1 MAEILSPAG
10 GPEQLFAAVQSGA
23 DAVYLGLKRF
33 SARGSAVNFDEQQLK
48 EAVSFCHQRGVKV
61 YAAVNT
67 MLFDGELPDCAETLR
82 ILCETGVDA
91 AIVQD
96 PAIAELAQSC
106 CPELELHASTQMT
119 LHTAEGCEFARRLG
133 YTRTVLSRELPAD
146 VIKELCKLQNM
157 EIEIFVHGA
166 LCMSVSG
173 QCLMSAVVGG
183 RSANRG
189 ICAQP
194 CRLPCSVK
202 KGRQDHAL
210 SLKDMSIL
218 RDLPKLAE
226 FGVDSMKI
234 EGRMKRPEYAAL
246 SANCAKK
253 ALAGEDYDERLLA
266 DVFSRG
272 GFTDGYLKRRT
283 GEYVRDMAIMDAAK
297 AIAFCTVNAGDVSD
311 YIFGK
316 KQGAGA
322 LPIVLLPTTC
332 GTGSE
337 GNQIAVLTNPE
348 TKDKKALYTMQ
359 VMPRVSVIDP
369 DVMTTMPK
377 SVLSSVGFD
386 AFTHSLEAYTSKK
399 ANPITDAQALLGM
412 QLLADDLPKLVSGEG
427 GAAEWEAVSLA
438 ATLGGMVIGAAGV
451 SAAHGMEHPA
461 SGLKNI
467 VHGRGLAALTPP
479 IVERLAP
486 ADPVKFAR
494 VSVLLGGS
502 GAEDCAESIRRFLKA
517 IDLSVKLSD
526 LGITAEDVPWMTE
539 NCMKISI
546 GNLKNAPVTFSREE
560 VEQIYREAL

>member
-1 MAEILSPAG
+1 MDFSYHMSADLRFGRGLADKIGDICKEIGGEKVLVVTGTGSTKRSGLLDRVLVSLKAAG
-10 GPEQLFAAVQSGA
+10 LGAAVFDKVTQNPLTTT
-23 DAVYLGLKRF
+23 VY
-33 SARGSAVNFDEQQLK
+33 E
-48 EAVSFCHQRGVKV
+48 GV
-61 YAAVNT
+61 
-67 MLFDGELPDCAETLR
+67 
-82 ILCETGVDA
+82 
-91 AIVQD
+91 
-96 PAIAELAQSC
+96 ELAK
-106 CPELELHASTQMT
+106 
-119 LHTAEGCEFARRLG
+119 AEGCGVILG
-133 YTRTVLSRELPAD
+133 
-146 VIKELCKLQNM
+146 
-157 EIEIFVHGA
+157 
-166 LCMSVSG
+166 
-173 QCLMSAVVGG
+173 VGG
-183 RSANRG
+183 GS
-189 ICAQP
+189 
-194 CRLPCSVK
+194 
-202 KGRQDHAL
+202 
-210 SLKDMSIL
+210 
-218 RDLPKLAE
+218 
-226 FGVDSMKI
+226 
-234 EGRMKRPEYAAL
+234 
-246 SANCAKK
+246 
-253 ALAGEDYDERLLA
+253 
-266 DVFSRG
+266 
-272 GFTDGYLKRRT
+272 
-283 GEYVRDMAIMDAAK
+283 IMDAAK

-412 QLLADDLPKLVSGEG
+412 QLLAVDLPKLVSGEG

-479 IVERLAP
+479 IVERLAT
-486 ADPVKFAR
+486 ADPEKFAR

-502 GAEDCAESIRRFLKA
+502 GAEDCADSIRRFLKA
-517 IDLSVKLSD
+517 IDLSVKLGD

>member
-1 MAEILSPAG
+1 MDFSYHMPADLRFGRGLADKIGDICKEIGGEKVLVVTGTGSTKRSGLLDRVLDSLKAAG
-10 GPEQLFAAVQSGA
+10 LGAAVFDKVTQNPLTTT
-23 DAVYLGLKRF
+23 VY
-33 SARGSAVNFDEQQLK
+33 E
-48 EAVSFCHQRGVKV
+48 GV
-61 YAAVNT
+61 
-67 MLFDGELPDCAETLR
+67 
-82 ILCETGVDA
+82 
-91 AIVQD
+91 
-96 PAIAELAQSC
+96 ELAK
-106 CPELELHASTQMT
+106 
-119 LHTAEGCEFARRLG
+119 AEGCGVILG
-133 YTRTVLSRELPAD
+133 
-146 VIKELCKLQNM
+146 
-157 EIEIFVHGA
+157 
-166 LCMSVSG
+166 
-173 QCLMSAVVGG
+173 VGG
-183 RSANRG
+183 GS
-189 ICAQP
+189 
-194 CRLPCSVK
+194 
-202 KGRQDHAL
+202 
-210 SLKDMSIL
+210 
-218 RDLPKLAE
+218 
-226 FGVDSMKI
+226 
-234 EGRMKRPEYAAL
+234 
-246 SANCAKK
+246 
-253 ALAGEDYDERLLA
+253 
-266 DVFSRG
+266 
-272 GFTDGYLKRRT
+272 
-283 GEYVRDMAIMDAAK
+283 IMDAAK

-479 IVERLAP
+479 IVERLAT
-486 ADPVKFAR
+486 ADPEKFAR

-502 GAEDCAESIRRFLKA
+502 GAEDCADSIRRFLKA
-517 IDLSVKLSD
+517 IDLSVKLGD
-526 LGITAEDVPWMTE
+526 LGITAEDVPWMTG

>member
-1 MAEILSPAG
+1 MDFSYHMPADLRFGRGLADKIGDICKEIGGEKVLVVTGTGSTKRSGLLDRVLDSLKAAG
-10 GPEQLFAAVQSGA
+10 LGAAVFDKVTQNPLTTT
-23 DAVYLGLKRF
+23 VY
-33 SARGSAVNFDEQQLK
+33 E
-48 EAVSFCHQRGVKV
+48 GV
-61 YAAVNT
+61 
-67 MLFDGELPDCAETLR
+67 
-82 ILCETGVDA
+82 
-91 AIVQD
+91 
-96 PAIAELAQSC
+96 ELAK
-106 CPELELHASTQMT
+106 
-119 LHTAEGCEFARRLG
+119 AEGCGVILG
-133 YTRTVLSRELPAD
+133 
-146 VIKELCKLQNM
+146 
-157 EIEIFVHGA
+157 
-166 LCMSVSG
+166 
-173 QCLMSAVVGG
+173 VGG
-183 RSANRG
+183 GS
-189 ICAQP
+189 
-194 CRLPCSVK
+194 
-202 KGRQDHAL
+202 
-210 SLKDMSIL
+210 
-218 RDLPKLAE
+218 
-226 FGVDSMKI
+226 
-234 EGRMKRPEYAAL
+234 
-246 SANCAKK
+246 
-253 ALAGEDYDERLLA
+253 
-266 DVFSRG
+266 
-272 GFTDGYLKRRT
+272 
-283 GEYVRDMAIMDAAK
+283 IMDAAK

-427 GAAEWEAVSLA
+427 GAA
-438 ATLGGMVIGAAGV
+438 GV

-479 IVERLAP
+479 IVERLAT
-486 ADPVKFAR
+486 ADPEKFAR

-502 GAEDCAESIRRFLKA
+502 GAEDCADSIRRFLKA
-517 IDLSVKLSD
+517 IDLSVKLGD

>member
-1 MAEILSPAG
+1 MDFSYHMPADLRFGRGLADKIGDICKEISGENVLVVTGTGSTKRSGLLDRVLASLKAAG
-10 GPEQLFAAVQSGA
+10 LDAAVFDKVTQNPLTTT
-23 DAVYLGLKRF
+23 VY
-33 SARGSAVNFDEQQLK
+33 E
-48 EAVSFCHQRGVKV
+48 GV
-61 YAAVNT
+61 
-67 MLFDGELPDCAETLR
+67 
-82 ILCETGVDA
+82 
-91 AIVQD
+91 
-96 PAIAELAQSC
+96 ELAK
-106 CPELELHASTQMT
+106 
-119 LHTAEGCEFARRLG
+119 AEGCGVILG
-133 YTRTVLSRELPAD
+133 
-146 VIKELCKLQNM
+146 
-157 EIEIFVHGA
+157 
-166 LCMSVSG
+166 
-173 QCLMSAVVGG
+173 VGG
-183 RSANRG
+183 GS
-189 ICAQP
+189 
-194 CRLPCSVK
+194 
-202 KGRQDHAL
+202 
-210 SLKDMSIL
+210 
-218 RDLPKLAE
+218 
-226 FGVDSMKI
+226 
-234 EGRMKRPEYAAL
+234 
-246 SANCAKK
+246 
-253 ALAGEDYDERLLA
+253 
-266 DVFSRG
+266 
-272 GFTDGYLKRRT
+272 
-283 GEYVRDMAIMDAAK
+283 IMDAAK

-486 ADPVKFAR
+486 ADPEKFAR

-517 IDLSVKLSD
+517 IDLSVKLGD

>member
-1 MAEILSPAG
+1 MDFSYHMPADLRFGRGLADKIGDICKEIGGENVLVVTGTGSTKRSGLLDRVLASLKAAG
-10 GPEQLFAAVQSGA
+10 LGAAVFDKVTQNPLTTS
-23 DAVYLGLKRF
+23 VY
-33 SARGSAVNFDEQQLK
+33 E
-48 EAVSFCHQRGVKV
+48 GV
-61 YAAVNT
+61 
-67 MLFDGELPDCAETLR
+67 
-82 ILCETGVDA
+82 
-91 AIVQD
+91 
-96 PAIAELAQSC
+96 ELAK
-106 CPELELHASTQMT
+106 
-119 LHTAEGCEFARRLG
+119 AEGCGVILG
-133 YTRTVLSRELPAD
+133 
-146 VIKELCKLQNM
+146 
-157 EIEIFVHGA
+157 
-166 LCMSVSG
+166 
-173 QCLMSAVVGG
+173 VGG
-183 RSANRG
+183 GS
-189 ICAQP
+189 
-194 CRLPCSVK
+194 
-202 KGRQDHAL
+202 
-210 SLKDMSIL
+210 
-218 RDLPKLAE
+218 
-226 FGVDSMKI
+226 
-234 EGRMKRPEYAAL
+234 
-246 SANCAKK
+246 
-253 ALAGEDYDERLLA
+253 
-266 DVFSRG
+266 
-272 GFTDGYLKRRT
+272 
-283 GEYVRDMAIMDAAK
+283 IMDAAK

-479 IVERLAP
+479 IVERLAS
-486 ADPVKFAR
+486 ADPEKFAR

-502 GAEDCAESIRRFLKA
+502 GADDCAESIRRFLKA
-517 IDLSVKLSD
+517 IDLSVKLGD

>member
-1 MAEILSPAG
+1 MDFSYHMPADLRFGRGLADKIGDICKEIGGENVLVVTGTGSTKRSGLLDRVLASLKAAG
-10 GPEQLFAAVQSGA
+10 LGAAVFDKVTQNPLTTT
-23 DAVYLGLKRF
+23 VY
-33 SARGSAVNFDEQQLK
+33 E
-48 EAVSFCHQRGVKV
+48 GV
-61 YAAVNT
+61 
-67 MLFDGELPDCAETLR
+67 
-82 ILCETGVDA
+82 
-91 AIVQD
+91 
-96 PAIAELAQSC
+96 ELAK
-106 CPELELHASTQMT
+106 
-119 LHTAEGCEFARRLG
+119 AEGCGVILG
-133 YTRTVLSRELPAD
+133 
-146 VIKELCKLQNM
+146 
-157 EIEIFVHGA
+157 
-166 LCMSVSG
+166 
-173 QCLMSAVVGG
+173 VGG
-183 RSANRG
+183 GS
-189 ICAQP
+189 
-194 CRLPCSVK
+194 
-202 KGRQDHAL
+202 
-210 SLKDMSIL
+210 
-218 RDLPKLAE
+218 
-226 FGVDSMKI
+226 
-234 EGRMKRPEYAAL
+234 
-246 SANCAKK
+246 
-253 ALAGEDYDERLLA
+253 
-266 DVFSRG
+266 
-272 GFTDGYLKRRT
+272 
-283 GEYVRDMAIMDAAK
+283 IMDAAK

-479 IVERLAP
+479 IVERLAS
-486 ADPVKFAR
+486 ADPEKFAR

-502 GAEDCAESIRRFLKA
+502 GADDCAESIRRFLKA

-539 NCMKISI
+539 NCMKISM

>member
-1 MAEILSPAG
+1 MDFSYHMPADLRFGRGLADKIGDICKEIGGEKVLVVTGTGSTKRSGLLDRVLVSLKAAG
-10 GPEQLFAAVQSGA
+10 LGAAVFDKVTQNPLTTT
-23 DAVYLGLKRF
+23 VY
-33 SARGSAVNFDEQQLK
+33 E
-48 EAVSFCHQRGVKV
+48 GV
-61 YAAVNT
+61 
-67 MLFDGELPDCAETLR
+67 
-82 ILCETGVDA
+82 
-91 AIVQD
+91 
-96 PAIAELAQSC
+96 ELAK
-106 CPELELHASTQMT
+106 
-119 LHTAEGCEFARRLG
+119 AEGCGVILG
-133 YTRTVLSRELPAD
+133 
-146 VIKELCKLQNM
+146 
-157 EIEIFVHGA
+157 
-166 LCMSVSG
+166 
-173 QCLMSAVVGG
+173 VGG
-183 RSANRG
+183 GS
-189 ICAQP
+189 
-194 CRLPCSVK
+194 
-202 KGRQDHAL
+202 
-210 SLKDMSIL
+210 
-218 RDLPKLAE
+218 
-226 FGVDSMKI
+226 
-234 EGRMKRPEYAAL
+234 
-246 SANCAKK
+246 
-253 ALAGEDYDERLLA
+253 
-266 DVFSRG
+266 
-272 GFTDGYLKRRT
+272 
-283 GEYVRDMAIMDAAK
+283 IMDAAK

-479 IVERLAP
+479 IVERLAT
-486 ADPVKFAR
+486 ADPEKFAR

-502 GAEDCAESIRRFLKA
+502 GAEDCADSIRRFLKA
-517 IDLSVKLSD
+517 IDLSVKLGD

-546 GNLKNAPVTFSREE
+546 GNLKNAPMTFSREE

>member
-1 MAEILSPAG
+1 MDFSYHMPADLRFGRGLADKIGDICKEIGGEKVLVVTGTGSTKRSGLLDRVLVSLKAAG
-10 GPEQLFAAVQSGA
+10 LGAAVFDKVTQNPLTTT
-23 DAVYLGLKRF
+23 VY
-33 SARGSAVNFDEQQLK
+33 E
-48 EAVSFCHQRGVKV
+48 GV
-61 YAAVNT
+61 
-67 MLFDGELPDCAETLR
+67 
-82 ILCETGVDA
+82 
-91 AIVQD
+91 
-96 PAIAELAQSC
+96 ELAK
-106 CPELELHASTQMT
+106 
-119 LHTAEGCEFARRLG
+119 AEGCGVILG
-133 YTRTVLSRELPAD
+133 
-146 VIKELCKLQNM
+146 
-157 EIEIFVHGA
+157 
-166 LCMSVSG
+166 
-173 QCLMSAVVGG
+173 VGG
-183 RSANRG
+183 GS
-189 ICAQP
+189 
-194 CRLPCSVK
+194 
-202 KGRQDHAL
+202 
-210 SLKDMSIL
+210 
-218 RDLPKLAE
+218 
-226 FGVDSMKI
+226 
-234 EGRMKRPEYAAL
+234 
-246 SANCAKK
+246 
-253 ALAGEDYDERLLA
+253 
-266 DVFSRG
+266 
-272 GFTDGYLKRRT
+272 
-283 GEYVRDMAIMDAAK
+283 IMDAAK

-438 ATLGGMVIGAAGV
+438 ATQGGMVIGAAGV

-479 IVERLAP
+479 IVERLAT
-486 ADPVKFAR
+486 ADPEKFAR

-502 GAEDCAESIRRFLKA
+502 GAEDCADSIRRFLKA
-517 IDLSVKLSD
+517 IDLSVKLGD

>member
-1 MAEILSPAG
+1 MDFCYHMPADLRFGRGLADKIGDICKEISGENVLVVTGTGSTKRSGLLDRVLASLKAAG
-10 GPEQLFAAVQSGA
+10 LGAAVFDKVTQNPLTTT
-23 DAVYLGLKRF
+23 VY
-33 SARGSAVNFDEQQLK
+33 E
-48 EAVSFCHQRGVKV
+48 GV
-61 YAAVNT
+61 
-67 MLFDGELPDCAETLR
+67 
-82 ILCETGVDA
+82 
-91 AIVQD
+91 
-96 PAIAELAQSC
+96 ELAK
-106 CPELELHASTQMT
+106 
-119 LHTAEGCEFARRLG
+119 AEGCGVILG
-133 YTRTVLSRELPAD
+133 
-146 VIKELCKLQNM
+146 
-157 EIEIFVHGA
+157 
-166 LCMSVSG
+166 
-173 QCLMSAVVGG
+173 VGG
-183 RSANRG
+183 GS
-189 ICAQP
+189 
-194 CRLPCSVK
+194 
-202 KGRQDHAL
+202 
-210 SLKDMSIL
+210 
-218 RDLPKLAE
+218 
-226 FGVDSMKI
+226 
-234 EGRMKRPEYAAL
+234 
-246 SANCAKK
+246 
-253 ALAGEDYDERLLA
+253 
-266 DVFSRG
+266 
-272 GFTDGYLKRRT
+272 
-283 GEYVRDMAIMDAAK
+283 IMDAAK

-359 VMPRVSVIDP
+359 LMPRVSVIDP

-486 ADPVKFAR
+486 ADPEKFAR

>member
-1 MAEILSPAG
+1 MDFSYHMPADLRFGRGLADKIGDICKEIGGENVLVVTGTGSTKRSGLLDRVLASLKAAG
-10 GPEQLFAAVQSGA
+10 LGAAVFDKVTQNPLTTT
-23 DAVYLGLKRF
+23 VY
-33 SARGSAVNFDEQQLK
+33 E
-48 EAVSFCHQRGVKV
+48 GV
-61 YAAVNT
+61 
-67 MLFDGELPDCAETLR
+67 
-82 ILCETGVDA
+82 
-91 AIVQD
+91 
-96 PAIAELAQSC
+96 ELAK
-106 CPELELHASTQMT
+106 
-119 LHTAEGCEFARRLG
+119 AEGCGVILG
-133 YTRTVLSRELPAD
+133 
-146 VIKELCKLQNM
+146 
-157 EIEIFVHGA
+157 
-166 LCMSVSG
+166 
-173 QCLMSAVVGG
+173 VGG
-183 RSANRG
+183 GS
-189 ICAQP
+189 
-194 CRLPCSVK
+194 
-202 KGRQDHAL
+202 
-210 SLKDMSIL
+210 
-218 RDLPKLAE
+218 
-226 FGVDSMKI
+226 
-234 EGRMKRPEYAAL
+234 
-246 SANCAKK
+246 
-253 ALAGEDYDERLLA
+253 
-266 DVFSRG
+266 
-272 GFTDGYLKRRT
+272 
-283 GEYVRDMAIMDAAK
+283 IMDAAK

>member
-1 MAEILSPAG
+1 MDFSYHMPADLRFGRGLADKIGDICKEIGGEKVLVVTGTGSAKRSGLLDRVLDSLKAAG
-10 GPEQLFAAVQSGA
+10 LGAAVFDKVTQNPLTTT
-23 DAVYLGLKRF
+23 VY
-33 SARGSAVNFDEQQLK
+33 E
-48 EAVSFCHQRGVKV
+48 GV
-61 YAAVNT
+61 
-67 MLFDGELPDCAETLR
+67 
-82 ILCETGVDA
+82 
-91 AIVQD
+91 
-96 PAIAELAQSC
+96 ELAK
-106 CPELELHASTQMT
+106 
-119 LHTAEGCEFARRLG
+119 AEGCGVILG
-133 YTRTVLSRELPAD
+133 
-146 VIKELCKLQNM
+146 
-157 EIEIFVHGA
+157 
-166 LCMSVSG
+166 
-173 QCLMSAVVGG
+173 VGG
-183 RSANRG
+183 GS
-189 ICAQP
+189 
-194 CRLPCSVK
+194 
-202 KGRQDHAL
+202 
-210 SLKDMSIL
+210 
-218 RDLPKLAE
+218 
-226 FGVDSMKI
+226 
-234 EGRMKRPEYAAL
+234 
-246 SANCAKK
+246 
-253 ALAGEDYDERLLA
+253 
-266 DVFSRG
+266 
-272 GFTDGYLKRRT
+272 
-283 GEYVRDMAIMDAAK
+283 IMDAAK

-332 GTGSE
+332 GTGNE

-399 ANPITDAQALLGM
+399 ANPITEAQALLGM

-479 IVERLAP
+479 IVERLAT
-486 ADPVKFAR
+486 ADPEKFAR

-502 GAEDCAESIRRFLKA
+502 GAEDCADSIRRFLKA
-517 IDLSVKLSD
+517 IDLSVKLGD

>member
-1 MAEILSPAG
+1 MDFSYHMPADLRFGRGLADKIGDICKEIGGENVLVVTGTGSTKRSGLLDRVLVSLKAAG
-10 GPEQLFAAVQSGA
+10 LGAAVFDKVTQNPLTTT
-23 DAVYLGLKRF
+23 VY
-33 SARGSAVNFDEQQLK
+33 E
-48 EAVSFCHQRGVKV
+48 GV
-61 YAAVNT
+61 
-67 MLFDGELPDCAETLR
+67 
-82 ILCETGVDA
+82 
-91 AIVQD
+91 
-96 PAIAELAQSC
+96 ELAK
-106 CPELELHASTQMT
+106 
-119 LHTAEGCEFARRLG
+119 AEGCGVILG
-133 YTRTVLSRELPAD
+133 
-146 VIKELCKLQNM
+146 
-157 EIEIFVHGA
+157 
-166 LCMSVSG
+166 
-173 QCLMSAVVGG
+173 VGG
-183 RSANRG
+183 GS
-189 ICAQP
+189 
-194 CRLPCSVK
+194 
-202 KGRQDHAL
+202 
-210 SLKDMSIL
+210 
-218 RDLPKLAE
+218 
-226 FGVDSMKI
+226 
-234 EGRMKRPEYAAL
+234 
-246 SANCAKK
+246 
-253 ALAGEDYDERLLA
+253 
-266 DVFSRG
+266 
-272 GFTDGYLKRRT
+272 
-283 GEYVRDMAIMDAAK
+283 IMDAAK

-427 GAAEWEAVSLA
+427 GAAEWESVSLA

-479 IVERLAP
+479 IVERLAT
-486 ADPVKFAR
+486 ADPEKFAR

-502 GAEDCAESIRRFLKA
+502 GAEDCADSIRRFLKA
-517 IDLSVKLSD
+517 IDLSVKLGD

>member
-1 MAEILSPAG
+1 MDFSYHMPADLRFGRGLADKIGDICKEIGGEKVLVVTGTGSTKRSGLLDRVLDSLKAAG
-10 GPEQLFAAVQSGA
+10 LGAAVFDKVTQNPLTTT
-23 DAVYLGLKRF
+23 VY
-33 SARGSAVNFDEQQLK
+33 E
-48 EAVSFCHQRGVKV
+48 GV
-61 YAAVNT
+61 
-67 MLFDGELPDCAETLR
+67 
-82 ILCETGVDA
+82 
-91 AIVQD
+91 
-96 PAIAELAQSC
+96 ELAK
-106 CPELELHASTQMT
+106 
-119 LHTAEGCEFARRLG
+119 AEGCGVILG
-133 YTRTVLSRELPAD
+133 
-146 VIKELCKLQNM
+146 
-157 EIEIFVHGA
+157 
-166 LCMSVSG
+166 
-173 QCLMSAVVGG
+173 VGG
-183 RSANRG
+183 GS
-189 ICAQP
+189 
-194 CRLPCSVK
+194 
-202 KGRQDHAL
+202 
-210 SLKDMSIL
+210 
-218 RDLPKLAE
+218 
-226 FGVDSMKI
+226 
-234 EGRMKRPEYAAL
+234 
-246 SANCAKK
+246 
-253 ALAGEDYDERLLA
+253 
-266 DVFSRG
+266 
-272 GFTDGYLKRRT
+272 
-283 GEYVRDMAIMDAAK
+283 IMDAAK

-461 SGLKNI
+461 SRLKNI

-479 IVERLAP
+479 IVERLAT
-486 ADPVKFAR
+486 ADPEKFAR

-502 GAEDCAESIRRFLKA
+502 GAEDCADSIRRFLKA
-517 IDLSVKLSD
+517 IDLSVKLGD

>member
-1 MAEILSPAG
+1 MDFSYHMPADLRFGRGLADKIGDICKEIGGEKVLVVTGTGSTKRSGLLDRVLDSLKAAG
-10 GPEQLFAAVQSGA
+10 LGAAVFDKVTQNPLTTT
-23 DAVYLGLKRF
+23 VY
-33 SARGSAVNFDEQQLK
+33 E
-48 EAVSFCHQRGVKV
+48 GV
-61 YAAVNT
+61 
-67 MLFDGELPDCAETLR
+67 
-82 ILCETGVDA
+82 
-91 AIVQD
+91 
-96 PAIAELAQSC
+96 ELAK
-106 CPELELHASTQMT
+106 
-119 LHTAEGCEFARRLG
+119 AEGCGVILG
-133 YTRTVLSRELPAD
+133 
-146 VIKELCKLQNM
+146 
-157 EIEIFVHGA
+157 
-166 LCMSVSG
+166 
-173 QCLMSAVVGG
+173 VGG
-183 RSANRG
+183 GS
-189 ICAQP
+189 
-194 CRLPCSVK
+194 
-202 KGRQDHAL
+202 
-210 SLKDMSIL
+210 
-218 RDLPKLAE
+218 
-226 FGVDSMKI
+226 
-234 EGRMKRPEYAAL
+234 
-246 SANCAKK
+246 
-253 ALAGEDYDERLLA
+253 
-266 DVFSRG
+266 
-272 GFTDGYLKRRT
+272 
-283 GEYVRDMAIMDAAK
+283 IMDAAK

-427 GAAEWEAVSLA
+427 GAAEWESVSLA

-479 IVERLAP
+479 IVERLAT
-486 ADPVKFAR
+486 ADPEKFAR

-517 IDLSVKLSD
+517 IDLSVKLGD

>member
-1 MAEILSPAG
+1 MDFSYHMPADLRFGRGLADKIGDICKEIGGEKVLVVTGTGSTKRSGLLDRVLDSLKAAG
-10 GPEQLFAAVQSGA
+10 LGAAVFDKVMQNPLTTT
-23 DAVYLGLKRF
+23 VY
-33 SARGSAVNFDEQQLK
+33 E
-48 EAVSFCHQRGVKV
+48 GV
-61 YAAVNT
+61 
-67 MLFDGELPDCAETLR
+67 
-82 ILCETGVDA
+82 
-91 AIVQD
+91 
-96 PAIAELAQSC
+96 ELAK
-106 CPELELHASTQMT
+106 
-119 LHTAEGCEFARRLG
+119 AEGCGVILG
-133 YTRTVLSRELPAD
+133 
-146 VIKELCKLQNM
+146 
-157 EIEIFVHGA
+157 
-166 LCMSVSG
+166 
-173 QCLMSAVVGG
+173 VGG
-183 RSANRG
+183 GS
-189 ICAQP
+189 
-194 CRLPCSVK
+194 
-202 KGRQDHAL
+202 
-210 SLKDMSIL
+210 
-218 RDLPKLAE
+218 
-226 FGVDSMKI
+226 
-234 EGRMKRPEYAAL
+234 
-246 SANCAKK
+246 
-253 ALAGEDYDERLLA
+253 
-266 DVFSRG
+266 
-272 GFTDGYLKRRT
+272 
-283 GEYVRDMAIMDAAK
+283 IMDAAK

-479 IVERLAP
+479 IVERPPPTPKNSLGYRYCLA
-486 ADPVKFAR
+486 A
-494 VSVLLGGS
+494 
-502 GAEDCAESIRRFLKA
+502 AERR
-517 IDLSVKLSD
+517 
-526 LGITAEDVPWMTE
+526 TAPT
-539 NCMKISI
+539 
-546 GNLKNAPVTFSREE
+546 AYAAFSKR
-560 VEQIYREAL
+560 

>member
-1 MAEILSPAG
+1 MDFSYHMPADLRFGRGLADKIGDICKEIGGEKVLVVTGTGSTKRSGLLDRVLDSLKAAG
-10 GPEQLFAAVQSGA
+10 LGAAVFDKVTQNPLTTT
-23 DAVYLGLKRF
+23 VY
-33 SARGSAVNFDEQQLK
+33 E
-48 EAVSFCHQRGVKV
+48 GV
-61 YAAVNT
+61 
-67 MLFDGELPDCAETLR
+67 
-82 ILCETGVDA
+82 
-91 AIVQD
+91 
-96 PAIAELAQSC
+96 ELAK
-106 CPELELHASTQMT
+106 
-119 LHTAEGCEFARRLG
+119 AEGCGVILG
-133 YTRTVLSRELPAD
+133 
-146 VIKELCKLQNM
+146 
-157 EIEIFVHGA
+157 
-166 LCMSVSG
+166 
-173 QCLMSAVVGG
+173 VGG
-183 RSANRG
+183 GS
-189 ICAQP
+189 
-194 CRLPCSVK
+194 
-202 KGRQDHAL
+202 
-210 SLKDMSIL
+210 
-218 RDLPKLAE
+218 
-226 FGVDSMKI
+226 
-234 EGRMKRPEYAAL
+234 
-246 SANCAKK
+246 
-253 ALAGEDYDERLLA
+253 
-266 DVFSRG
+266 
-272 GFTDGYLKRRT
+272 
-283 GEYVRDMAIMDAAK
+283 IMDAAK

-359 VMPRVSVIDP
+359 VMPRVSVIDS

-479 IVERLAP
+479 IVERLAT
-486 ADPVKFAR
+486 ADPEKFAR

-502 GAEDCAESIRRFLKA
+502 GAEDCADSIRRFLKA
-517 IDLSVKLSD
+517 IDLSVKLGD

>member
-1 MAEILSPAG
+1 MDFSYHMPADLRFGRGLADKIGDICKEIGGEKVLVVTGTGSTKRSGLLDRVLASLKAAG
-10 GPEQLFAAVQSGA
+10 LGAAVFDKVTQNPLTTT
-23 DAVYLGLKRF
+23 VY
-33 SARGSAVNFDEQQLK
+33 E
-48 EAVSFCHQRGVKV
+48 GV
-61 YAAVNT
+61 
-67 MLFDGELPDCAETLR
+67 
-82 ILCETGVDA
+82 
-91 AIVQD
+91 
-96 PAIAELAQSC
+96 ELAK
-106 CPELELHASTQMT
+106 
-119 LHTAEGCEFARRLG
+119 AEGCGVILG
-133 YTRTVLSRELPAD
+133 
-146 VIKELCKLQNM
+146 
-157 EIEIFVHGA
+157 
-166 LCMSVSG
+166 
-173 QCLMSAVVGG
+173 VGG
-183 RSANRG
+183 GS
-189 ICAQP
+189 
-194 CRLPCSVK
+194 
-202 KGRQDHAL
+202 
-210 SLKDMSIL
+210 
-218 RDLPKLAE
+218 
-226 FGVDSMKI
+226 
-234 EGRMKRPEYAAL
+234 
-246 SANCAKK
+246 
-253 ALAGEDYDERLLA
+253 
-266 DVFSRG
+266 
-272 GFTDGYLKRRT
+272 
-283 GEYVRDMAIMDAAK
+283 IMDAAK

-479 IVERLAP
+479 IVERLAT
-486 ADPVKFAR
+486 ADPEKFAR

-502 GAEDCAESIRRFLKA
+502 GAEDCADSIRRFLKA
-517 IDLSVKLSD
+517 IGLSVKLGD

>member
-1 MAEILSPAG
+1 MDFSYHMPADLRFGRGLADKIGDICKEIGGEKVLVVTGTGSTKRSGLLDRVLDSLKAAG
-10 GPEQLFAAVQSGA
+10 LGAAVFDKVTQNPLTTT
-23 DAVYLGLKRF
+23 VY
-33 SARGSAVNFDEQQLK
+33 E
-48 EAVSFCHQRGVKV
+48 GV
-61 YAAVNT
+61 
-67 MLFDGELPDCAETLR
+67 
-82 ILCETGVDA
+82 
-91 AIVQD
+91 
-96 PAIAELAQSC
+96 ELAK
-106 CPELELHASTQMT
+106 
-119 LHTAEGCEFARRLG
+119 AEGCGVILG
-133 YTRTVLSRELPAD
+133 
-146 VIKELCKLQNM
+146 
-157 EIEIFVHGA
+157 
-166 LCMSVSG
+166 
-173 QCLMSAVVGG
+173 VGG
-183 RSANRG
+183 GS
-189 ICAQP
+189 
-194 CRLPCSVK
+194 
-202 KGRQDHAL
+202 
-210 SLKDMSIL
+210 
-218 RDLPKLAE
+218 
-226 FGVDSMKI
+226 
-234 EGRMKRPEYAAL
+234 
-246 SANCAKK
+246 
-253 ALAGEDYDERLLA
+253 
-266 DVFSRG
+266 
-272 GFTDGYLKRRT
+272 
-283 GEYVRDMAIMDAAK
+283 IMDAAK

-451 SAAHGMEHPA
+451 SAAHGMEHSA

-479 IVERLAP
+479 IVERLAT
-486 ADPVKFAR
+486 ADPEKFAR

-502 GAEDCAESIRRFLKA
+502 GAEDCADSIRRFLKA
-517 IDLSVKLSD
+517 IDLSVKLGD

>member
-1 MAEILSPAG
+1 MDFSYHMPADLRFGRGLADKIGDICKEIGGENVLVVTGTGSTKRSGLLDRVLASLKAAG
-10 GPEQLFAAVQSGA
+10 LGAAVFDKVTQNPLTTT
-23 DAVYLGLKRF
+23 VY
-33 SARGSAVNFDEQQLK
+33 E
-48 EAVSFCHQRGVKV
+48 GV
-61 YAAVNT
+61 
-67 MLFDGELPDCAETLR
+67 
-82 ILCETGVDA
+82 
-91 AIVQD
+91 
-96 PAIAELAQSC
+96 ELAK
-106 CPELELHASTQMT
+106 
-119 LHTAEGCEFARRLG
+119 AEGCGVILG
-133 YTRTVLSRELPAD
+133 
-146 VIKELCKLQNM
+146 
-157 EIEIFVHGA
+157 
-166 LCMSVSG
+166 
-173 QCLMSAVVGG
+173 VGG
-183 RSANRG
+183 GS
-189 ICAQP
+189 
-194 CRLPCSVK
+194 
-202 KGRQDHAL
+202 
-210 SLKDMSIL
+210 
-218 RDLPKLAE
+218 
-226 FGVDSMKI
+226 
-234 EGRMKRPEYAAL
+234 
-246 SANCAKK
+246 
-253 ALAGEDYDERLLA
+253 
-266 DVFSRG
+266 
-272 GFTDGYLKRRT
+272 
-283 GEYVRDMAIMDAAK
+283 IMDAAK

-427 GAAEWEAVSLA
+427 GVAEWEAVSLA

-486 ADPVKFAR
+486 ADPEKFAR

>member
-1 MAEILSPAG
+1 MDFSYHMPADLRFGRGLADKIGDICKEIGGEKVLVVTGTGSTKRSGLLDRVLDSLKAAG
-10 GPEQLFAAVQSGA
+10 LGAAVFDKVTQNPLTTT
-23 DAVYLGLKRF
+23 VY
-33 SARGSAVNFDEQQLK
+33 E
-48 EAVSFCHQRGVKV
+48 GV
-61 YAAVNT
+61 
-67 MLFDGELPDCAETLR
+67 
-82 ILCETGVDA
+82 
-91 AIVQD
+91 
-96 PAIAELAQSC
+96 ELAK
-106 CPELELHASTQMT
+106 
-119 LHTAEGCEFARRLG
+119 AEGCGVILG
-133 YTRTVLSRELPAD
+133 
-146 VIKELCKLQNM
+146 
-157 EIEIFVHGA
+157 
-166 LCMSVSG
+166 
-173 QCLMSAVVGG
+173 VGG
-183 RSANRG
+183 GS
-189 ICAQP
+189 
-194 CRLPCSVK
+194 
-202 KGRQDHAL
+202 
-210 SLKDMSIL
+210 
-218 RDLPKLAE
+218 
-226 FGVDSMKI
+226 
-234 EGRMKRPEYAAL
+234 
-246 SANCAKK
+246 
-253 ALAGEDYDERLLA
+253 
-266 DVFSRG
+266 
-272 GFTDGYLKRRT
+272 
-283 GEYVRDMAIMDAAK
+283 IMDAAK

-427 GAAEWEAVSLA
+427 GAAEWESVSLA

-479 IVERLAP
+479 IVERLAT
-486 ADPVKFAR
+486 ADPEKFAR

-502 GAEDCAESIRRFLKA
+502 GAEDCADSIRRFLKA
-517 IDLSVKLSD
+517 IDLSVKLGD

>member
-1 MAEILSPAG
+1 MDFSYHMPADLRFGRGLANKIGDICKEIGGENVLVVTGTGSTKRSGLLDRVLASLKAAG
-10 GPEQLFAAVQSGA
+10 LGAAVFDKVTQNPLTTT
-23 DAVYLGLKRF
+23 VY
-33 SARGSAVNFDEQQLK
+33 E
-48 EAVSFCHQRGVKV
+48 GV
-61 YAAVNT
+61 
-67 MLFDGELPDCAETLR
+67 
-82 ILCETGVDA
+82 
-91 AIVQD
+91 
-96 PAIAELAQSC
+96 ELAK
-106 CPELELHASTQMT
+106 
-119 LHTAEGCEFARRLG
+119 AEGCGVILG
-133 YTRTVLSRELPAD
+133 
-146 VIKELCKLQNM
+146 
-157 EIEIFVHGA
+157 
-166 LCMSVSG
+166 
-173 QCLMSAVVGG
+173 VGG
-183 RSANRG
+183 GS
-189 ICAQP
+189 
-194 CRLPCSVK
+194 
-202 KGRQDHAL
+202 
-210 SLKDMSIL
+210 
-218 RDLPKLAE
+218 
-226 FGVDSMKI
+226 
-234 EGRMKRPEYAAL
+234 
-246 SANCAKK
+246 
-253 ALAGEDYDERLLA
+253 
-266 DVFSRG
+266 
-272 GFTDGYLKRRT
+272 
-283 GEYVRDMAIMDAAK
+283 IMDAAK

-486 ADPVKFAR
+486 ADPEKFAR

-517 IDLSVKLSD
+517 IDLSVKLGD

>member
-1 MAEILSPAG
+1 MDFSYHMPADLRFGRGLPDKIGDICKEIGGEKVLVVTGTGSTKRSGLLDRVLDSLKAAG
-10 GPEQLFAAVQSGA
+10 LGAAVFDKVTQNPLTTT
-23 DAVYLGLKRF
+23 VY
-33 SARGSAVNFDEQQLK
+33 E
-48 EAVSFCHQRGVKV
+48 GV
-61 YAAVNT
+61 
-67 MLFDGELPDCAETLR
+67 
-82 ILCETGVDA
+82 
-91 AIVQD
+91 
-96 PAIAELAQSC
+96 ELAK
-106 CPELELHASTQMT
+106 
-119 LHTAEGCEFARRLG
+119 AEGCGVILG
-133 YTRTVLSRELPAD
+133 
-146 VIKELCKLQNM
+146 
-157 EIEIFVHGA
+157 
-166 LCMSVSG
+166 
-173 QCLMSAVVGG
+173 VGG
-183 RSANRG
+183 GS
-189 ICAQP
+189 
-194 CRLPCSVK
+194 
-202 KGRQDHAL
+202 
-210 SLKDMSIL
+210 
-218 RDLPKLAE
+218 
-226 FGVDSMKI
+226 
-234 EGRMKRPEYAAL
+234 
-246 SANCAKK
+246 
-253 ALAGEDYDERLLA
+253 
-266 DVFSRG
+266 
-272 GFTDGYLKRRT
+272 
-283 GEYVRDMAIMDAAK
+283 IMDAAK

-399 ANPITDAQALLGM
+399 ANPITEAQALLGM

-479 IVERLAP
+479 IVERLAT
-486 ADPVKFAR
+486 ADPEKFAR

-502 GAEDCAESIRRFLKA
+502 GAEDCADSIRRFLKA
-517 IDLSVKLSD
+517 IDLSVKLGD

-546 GNLKNAPVTFSREE
+546 GNLKNAPMTFSREE

>member
-1 MAEILSPAG
+1 MDFSYHMPADLRFGRGLADKIGDICKEIGGEKVLVVTGTGSTKRSGLLDRVLDSLKAAG
-10 GPEQLFAAVQSGA
+10 LGAAVFDKVMQNPLTTT
-23 DAVYLGLKRF
+23 VY
-33 SARGSAVNFDEQQLK
+33 E
-48 EAVSFCHQRGVKV
+48 GV
-61 YAAVNT
+61 
-67 MLFDGELPDCAETLR
+67 
-82 ILCETGVDA
+82 
-91 AIVQD
+91 
-96 PAIAELAQSC
+96 ELAK
-106 CPELELHASTQMT
+106 
-119 LHTAEGCEFARRLG
+119 AEGCGVILG
-133 YTRTVLSRELPAD
+133 
-146 VIKELCKLQNM
+146 
-157 EIEIFVHGA
+157 
-166 LCMSVSG
+166 
-173 QCLMSAVVGG
+173 VGG
-183 RSANRG
+183 GS
-189 ICAQP
+189 
-194 CRLPCSVK
+194 
-202 KGRQDHAL
+202 
-210 SLKDMSIL
+210 
-218 RDLPKLAE
+218 
-226 FGVDSMKI
+226 
-234 EGRMKRPEYAAL
+234 
-246 SANCAKK
+246 
-253 ALAGEDYDERLLA
+253 
-266 DVFSRG
+266 
-272 GFTDGYLKRRT
+272 
-283 GEYVRDMAIMDAAK
+283 IMDAAK

-479 IVERLAP
+479 IVERLAT
-486 ADPVKFAR
+486 ADPEKFAR
-494 VSVLLGGS
+494 GSGLLGGS
-502 GAEDCAESIRRFLKA
+502 GAEDCADSIRRFLKA
-517 IDLSVKLSD
+517 IDLSVKLGD